1 MKVFLDMDGVLTDF
15 EKAVTQIGAQS
26 GLGDDASEEDKIKM
40 YKKIEDAGEEFW
52 STMEW
57 KEDGRQLWE
66 ALRKFNPILL
76 SAPGFFRGS
85 VSGKKMWVKNNMPG
99 VQLYI
104 ENDKYKYAEPDAIL
118 IDDMEKNVE
127 AWKEAGGIGILH
139 KSAPQTERE
148 IIELAL
154 TPGIL

>member
-1 MKVFLDMDGVLTDF
+1 MWRCLN
-15 EKAVTQIGAQS
+15 I
-26 GLGDDASEEDKIKM
+26 GLGLVAVLFAVSGMVAAESDSLINNTFGLGNLKSIDSELKVASGQK
-40 YKKIEDAGEEFW
+40 
-52 STMEW
+52 
-57 KEDGRQLWE
+57 
-66 ALRKFNPILL
+66 
-76 SAPGFFRGS
+76 APDFTLPS